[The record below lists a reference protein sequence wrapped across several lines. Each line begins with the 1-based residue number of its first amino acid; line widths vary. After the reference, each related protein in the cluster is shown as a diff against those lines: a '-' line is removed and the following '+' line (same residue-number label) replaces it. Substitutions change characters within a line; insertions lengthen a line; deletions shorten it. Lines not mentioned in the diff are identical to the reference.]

1 MKTNLK
7 EKLHIWV
14 QLFWVFVRIGPSTF
28 GGGYAMMPVIER
40 EVVEKRKWIAER
52 ELADVVSL
60 AGSAPGGVGI
70 NAAAFIGYRRAGI
83 PGAAMAVI
91 GVTLPTFII
100 VILLSLFYL
109 KFQDNPKVEAALKGV
124 HGAVVALI
132 VMAAYR
138 MAKAA
143 IFDKTTVAMAALAL
157 ITLLLLPVTPLLV
170 VAVGIAAGICL
181 VLVKE
186 KAGMKAETEKP
197 SSRHTSQE
205 LMYPEYYI

>member
-1 MKTNLK
+1 MQTNWK
-7 EKLHIWV
+7 ERLYFLA

-28 GGGYAMMPVIER
+28 GGGYAMLPVIER
-40 EVVEKRKWIAER
+40 EVVNKRNWIAEK

-60 AGSAPGGVGI
+60 AGSAPGGVGV
-70 NAAAFIGYRRAGI
+70 NAAAFIGYRKAGI

-100 VILLSLFYL
+100 IITLSLFYL
-109 KFQDNPKVEAALKGV
+109 KFQDNPKVVAALKGI

-132 VMAAYR
+132 AMSAYR

-143 IFDKTTVAMAALAL
+143 IFDKTTLVMLVLAL
-157 ITLLLLPVTPLLV
+157 LILLALPLTPLFI
-170 VAVGIAAGICL
+170 VAAGVLVGIGM
-181 VLVKE
+181 VRVKE
-186 KAGMKAETEKP
+186 KTGKQANTENP
-197 SSRHTSQE
+197 SSSSQE

>member
-1 MKTNLK
+1 MKTNWRERLY
-7 EKLHIWV
+7 ISA
-14 QLFWVFVRIGPSTF
+14 QLFWMFVRIGPSTF

-40 EVVEKRKWIAER
+40 EVVKKRKWIGEKD
-52 ELADVVSL
+52 LADVVSL
-60 AGSAPGGVGI
+60 AGSAPGGVGV
-70 NAAAFIGYRRAGI
+70 NAAAFIGYRKAGI

-100 VILLSLFYL
+100 VIVLSLFYL
-109 KFQDNPKVEAALKGV
+109 KFQDNPKLQAALKGV

-143 IFDKTTVAMAALAL
+143 IFDKATAALSILAL
-157 ITLLLLPVTPLLV
+157 LSLLVLPVTPLIV
-170 VAVGIAAGICL
+170 VAAGIVIGIFL
-181 VLVKE
+181 IRA
-186 KAGMKAETEKP
+186 KARAGKKADTEKP
-197 SSRHTSQE
+197 SSSHPGQE

>member
-1 MKTNLK
+1 MQTNWK
-7 EKLHIWV
+7 ERLYFLA

-40 EVVEKRKWIAER
+40 EVVNKRQWIAEK

-60 AGSAPGGVGI
+60 AGSAPGGVGV
-70 NAAAFIGYRRAGI
+70 NAAAFIGYRKAGV

-100 VILLSLFYL
+100 IIALSLFYL
-109 KFQDNPKVEAALKGV
+109 KFQDNPKVVAALKGI

-132 VMAAYR
+132 VMSAYR

-143 IFDKTTVAMAALAL
+143 IFDKTTLIMLVFALLILLAL
-157 ITLLLLPVTPLLV
+157 PLTPLYIV
-170 VAVGIAAGICL
+170 AAGIL
-181 VLVKE
+181 AGIGMVRVKE
-186 KAGMKAETEKP
+186 KTGQQAHTEKP
-197 SSRHTSQE
+197 SSSSQE